1 MTAPFLTSHTHL
13 PSQKTAADSI
23 EVAPHLGSS
32 AHSIPSTPALSIA
45 PSVAMADSLETPNKK
60 KDGHVPSPLQSLS
73 SSTASLGRSPPA
85 GLMATSPSP
94 HTHRG
99 SFAEQMRGGPGSPRA
114 SRQPSLS
121 QQAFQDLIN
130 NPPTKAGDPKFHGR
144 DWKTVRLGEI
154 VDPALVRFAEYD
166 TSVEDATSV
175 RPTSQD

>member
-1 MTAPFLTSHTHL
+1 M
-13 PSQKTAADSI
+13 
-23 EVAPHLGSS
+23 GS
-32 AHSIPSTPALSIA
+32 
-45 PSVAMADSLETPNKK
+45 
-60 KDGHVPSPLQSLS
+60 
-73 SSTASLGRSPPA
+73 
-85 GLMATSPSP
+85 SPSP

-99 SFAEQMRGGPGSPRA
+99 SFAEQMRAGPGSPRA

-154 VDPALVRFAEYD
+154 VDPDLVRFVEYD

-175 RPTSQD
+175 CFAA

>member
-1 MTAPFLTSHTHL
+1 MS
-13 PSQKTAADSI
+13 DS
-23 EVAPHLGSS
+23 
-32 AHSIPSTPALSIA
+32 
-45 PSVAMADSLETPNKK
+45 METPNRRR
-60 KDGHVPSPLQSLS
+60 DGHVPSPLQSLS
-73 SSTASLGRSPPA
+73 SSTASLGRSPPP
-85 GLMATSPSP
+85 GLAMASSPSP

-144 DWKTVRLGEI
+144 DWKTIRLGEI
-154 VDPALVRFAEYD
+154 VDPTLVRFVEYD

-175 RPTSQD
+175 WTASQDQQEYTNRHSCSSSLAHPTSSCSARTQAPAMQSAPLTTAI